1 MNNLTI
7 TTANGQL
14 VVDSREVAAMTDV
27 RHSDL
32 LERSMDT
39 SFIYSTEI
47 SVQQISSL
55 KAATRTA
62 QGARFRVIYSRA
74 KVVTWLPTK

>member
-32 LERSMDT
+32 LEKINGY
-39 SFIYSTEI
+39 FIH
-47 SVQQISSL
+47 L
-55 KAATRTA
+55 LN
-62 QGARFRVIYSRA
+62 GNFRPVDFFIKMGVKPLR
-74 KVVTWLPTK
+74 L